1 MNLTKIVGSV
11 IFVVGAALAVTGQ
24 VAQGGTYT
32 LEQSV
37 IAGGGDSVGGTYSV
51 TGTPG
56 QPSAG
61 TLSTTG
67 AFGVRGGFWQGAL
80 FPTAAS
86 VTIRGQVLSAQGRA
100 VSRAIV
106 MFTDG
111 SGVGRSCI
119 SNPFGYY
126 TIDGVEVGQTYIV
139 TVEAKNF
146 LFAPRA
152 VMVEDSLS
160 GFDLIML
167 P

>member
-1 MNLTKIVGSV
+1 
-11 IFVVGAALAVTGQ
+11 
-24 VAQGGTYT
+24 
-32 LEQSV
+32 
-37 IAGGGDSVGGTYSV
+37 
-51 TGTPG
+51 
-56 QPSAG
+56 
-61 TLSTTG
+61 
-67 AFGVRGGFWQGAL
+67 
-80 FPTAAS
+80 
-86 VTIRGQVLSAQGRA
+86 
-100 VSRAIV
+100 